1 LKYFNII
8 DNNYDAMGSLDTT
21 LNGHTSS
28 DAFGNTVLVVE
39 DDDTTREIIVGCLLD
54 RQLGLNIE
62 TASNGEEAL
71 AKIAQR
77 VPSVLITNIN
87 MPKMNG
93 IALLKTLHERGISI
107 PTLVTSGWWSHE
119 AFEKELAERGI
130 VPEKM
135 VVFLQ
140 KPFRFKELGV
150 LVEKLRLGEPNN
162 LKSQQS

>member
-71 AKIAQR
+71 EKIAQR

-93 IALLKTLHERGISI
+93 IALSKTLHERGISI

-150 LVEKLRLGEPNN
+150 LVEKLRLDEPNN